1 VIGADVEE
9 LEWDAERGGV
19 AEEKKEHHTN
29 DDEATGAGKDTG
41 KDTGKDAGAGKDT
54 SAPSADRTR
63 VPTSIRRMYPPGW
76 LLHLRQV
83 SETRPCLDTCCCNGC
98 CCMSAIMGVGTRELV
113 PVWLNQDGLQ
123 EIRVSRTMAS
133 DHFPDRVVAALR
145 QIRPTD
151 EEANVGS
158 LATEA
163 V

>member
-1 VIGADVEE
+1 MFCSTTE
-9 LEWDAERGGV
+9 LEWGAERGAV

-29 DDEATGAGKDTG
+29 DEEGT
-41 KDTGKDAGAGKDT
+41 GAGKDT
-54 SAPSADRTR
+54 SAPSAHRTR

-158 LATEA
+158 LATES